1 MVCPHCG
8 EANFQWA
15 SVCDHCR
22 GRLHTGN
29 PPGEPESAAVP
40 VADGTYIDPDAI
52 LEQRFHAIL
61 AAATPAV
68 FVTTALVVINGVIF
82 GLMTARGVS
91 PTRPDVDALIR
102 WGAIYG
108 PRISAGEWWRLL
120 SAAFLH
126 AGIVHIGMNMLAL
139 WSAGRTAERVYGQ
152 PAFVAVYL
160 VSAVAAS
167 LASVI
172 VHPTTVS
179 VGASGAIFGV
189 YGSLIAFVVIC
200 RASLPSE
207 VRSTLGWNLAGFVAY
222 NFLFGLIT
230 PHIDG
235 VAHAAGLAAGVVTGA
250 AMVRPLGS
258 PTSGRVVR
266 AIAVS
271 AISALLLVAAARL
284 VPVYD
289 DWGARMTAWAQTS
302 AKTDARYAEGAAQ
315 LSARQLTPEQF
326 ADLIER
332 DLIPDLLNQRSAIDR
347 LKLTAAQRQQEMK
360 VLAYLTLKTDALRLS
375 ASALRTGDAAVAAEA
390 EKKNEDAIAA
400 MLAIAPNAETAG
412 RIADLTHQREI
423 ERAFI
428 EELKRIEQF
437 DAGIVDVTNTALK
450 RLRVNHWPPG
460 EAASFIEREGLVPWN
475 AERQRFERLAVPPDR
490 ASTRARVLQY
500 MTLRGEALQL
510 LADGIRSNNPAL
522 GTRAKKKLADAAKV
536 LANPK

>member
-15 SVCDHCR
+15 TVCDHCR
-22 GRLHTGN
+22 KRLQNGDAAS
-29 PPGEPESAAVP
+29 EPQSAAVP
-40 VADGTYIDPDAI
+40 AADDTSIDADAI
-52 LEQRFHAIL
+52 LEERFHASL

-68 FVTTALVVINGVIF
+68 FVTTALVAINALIF
-82 GLMTARGVS
+82 SLMTARGVS
-91 PTRPDVDALIR
+91 PTRPDVDALVR

-108 PRISAGEWWRLL
+108 PRVSAGEWWRLF

-126 AGIVHIGMNMLAL
+126 AGIVHIAMNMLAL

-152 PAFVAVYL
+152 PAFVAVYV
-160 VSAVAAS
+160 VSAIAAS
-167 LASVI
+167 LASVV
-172 VHPTTVS
+172 VHPATVS

-207 VRSTLGWNLAGFVAY
+207 ARSTLGRNLAGFVAY
-222 NFLFGLIT
+222 NLLFGLIT

-235 VAHAAGLAAGVVTGA
+235 VAHAAGLAAGVVAGA

-271 AISALLLVAAARL
+271 AISALLLVAASRL

-289 DWGARMTAWAQTS
+289 DWGVRMAAWAQTS
-302 AKTDARYAEGAAQ
+302 SKTDARYAEGAAQ
-315 LSARQLTPEQF
+315 LKAKQLTPAQF
-326 ADLIER
+326 ADRIER
-332 DLIPDLLNQRSAIDR
+332 DLIPDLLNQRSSIDR
-347 LKLTAAQRQQEMK
+347 LKLTAAQRQQAMK

-390 EKKNEDAIAA
+390 EKKNEDALAA

-412 RIADLTHQREI
+412 RIAELTRQREI

-437 DAGIVDVTNTALK
+437 DAGIADVTNSALK

-460 EAASFIEREGLVPWN
+460 EAASFIEHEALVPWN
-475 AERQRFERLAVPPDR
+475 TERQRFERLAVPPER
-490 ASTRARVLQY
+490 ASARARLLQY
-500 MTLRGEALQL
+500 MTLRGEGLQL

-522 GTRAKKKLADAAKV
+522 GARAKEKLAEAAKV
-536 LANPK
+536 LANPQ